1 MVPFIFLIEAE
12 RGGGAGAATIWDPA
26 LPLQDN
32 RHDPLHDQPRLC
44 LQVDGQI
51 KIEKMKNSHLVFFFR
66 CGFSKVGNLQRSRI
80 TSNVSSTLTPT
91 DQRWS
96 TISHLRLLFCR
107 HCLVQNRPVA
117 CPVVVFGP
125 RFKPSLQFVGSD
137 VPLHVSRDLE
147 MPTQS

>member
-51 KIEKMKNSHLVFFFR
+51 KIEKMKKSYLVFFLQVWLFKSGKLTKEQDYFK
-66 CGFSKVGNLQRSRI
+66 CIVNIDSDGSEVINDFSSL
-80 TSNVSSTLTPT
+80 
-91 DQRWS
+91 
-96 TISHLRLLFCR
+96 LRRLFCR
-107 HCLVQNRPVA
+107 HCLVHSKIVQ
-117 CPVVVFGP
+117 
-125 RFKPSLQFVGSD
+125 
-137 VPLHVSRDLE
+137 
-147 MPTQS
+147 

>member
-51 KIEKMKNSHLVFFFR
+51 KIEKMKKSYLVFF
-66 CGFSKVGNLQRSRI
+66 LQVWLFKSGK
-80 TSNVSSTLTPT
+80 LTKEQ
-91 DQRWS
+91 DYFKCIVNIDS
-96 TISHLRLLFCR
+96 DGSEVISHLYSGGCS
-107 HCLVQNRPVA
+107 
-117 CPVVVFGP
+117 VVIV
-125 RFKPSLQFVGSD
+125 
-137 VPLHVSRDLE
+137 
-147 MPTQS
+147 